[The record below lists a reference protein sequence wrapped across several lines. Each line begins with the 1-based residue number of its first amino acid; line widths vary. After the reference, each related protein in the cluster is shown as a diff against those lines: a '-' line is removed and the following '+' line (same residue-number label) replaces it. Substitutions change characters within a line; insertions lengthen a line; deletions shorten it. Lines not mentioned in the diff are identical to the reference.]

1 MELKQRNI
9 PIMTDMEKTVLR
21 LTPDEGRSILY
32 EDHEDF
38 ELVTSEIVDN
48 TRWSIVY
55 EDVYQRL
62 SDKKFFKTT
71 YRKGA
76 TEYQDERPYEYLTEA
91 VFEEVFPVEKLV
103 TVYE

>member
-1 MELKQRNI
+1 MIEREQ
-9 PIMTDMEKTVLR
+9 
-21 LTPDEGRSILY
+21 LTLTGEEGRRIIY

-48 TRWSIVY
+48 SRWSILY

-76 TEYQDERPYEYLTEA
+76 TELQDERPYEYGDA
-91 VFEEVFPVEKLV
+91 VFKEVFPVEK
-103 TVYE
+103 TIIVYE

>member
-1 MELKQRNI
+1 
-9 PIMTDMEKTVLR
+9 MTDREKLK
-21 LTPDEGRSILY
+21 LTGEEGRSIIY

-76 TEYQDERPYEYLTEA
+76 TEMQDERPYEYVEA
-91 VFEEVFPVEKLV
+91 LFYEVFPVEKTVL
-103 TVYE
+103 VYE

>member
-1 MELKQRNI
+1 
-9 PIMTDMEKTVLR
+9 MTDREKLK
-21 LTPDEGRSILY
+21 LTGEEGRSIIY

-38 ELVTSEIVDN
+38 ELVRSEIVDN
-48 TRWSIVY
+48 TRWSAVY

-76 TEYQDERPYEYLTEA
+76 TEMQDERPYEYVEA
-91 VFEEVFPVEKLV
+91 LFYEVFPVEKTVL
-103 TVYE
+103 VYE

>member
-1 MELKQRNI
+1 MKPKNM
-9 PIMTDMEKTVLR
+9 PIMTERETLK
-21 LTPDEGRSILY
+21 LTGEEGRRILY

-48 TRWSIVY
+48 SRWSILY

-71 YRKGA
+71 YSKGA
-76 TEYQDERPYEYLTEA
+76 TELQDERPYEYGDA
-91 VFEEVFPVEKLV
+91 VFEEVFPVEK
-103 TVYE
+103 TIIVYE

>member
-1 MELKQRNI
+1 MELKLK
-9 PIMTDMEKTVLR
+9 IMLITTDMEKTILR
-21 LTPDEGRSILY
+21 LTPEEGRSILY

-76 TEYQDERPYEYLTEA
+76 TEYQDEHPYEYDGEA

>member
-1 MELKQRNI
+1 
-9 PIMTDMEKTVLR
+9 MEKTVLR

-71 YRKGA
+71 YTKGA
-76 TEYQDERPYEYLTEA
+76 TEMQDERPYEYGGAL
-91 VFEEVFPVEKLV
+91 FYEVFPVEKTVL
-103 TVYE
+103 VYE

>member
-1 MELKQRNI
+1 MIER
-9 PIMTDMEKTVLR
+9 ER
-21 LTPDEGRSILY
+21 LILTGEEGRRIIY

-48 TRWSIVY
+48 SRWSIVH

-71 YRKGA
+71 YRTGA
-76 TEYQDERPYEYLTEA
+76 TELQDERPYEYGDA
-91 VFEEVFPVEKLV
+91 VFKEVFPVEK
-103 TVYE
+103 TIIVYE

>member
-1 MELKQRNI
+1 
-9 PIMTDMEKTVLR
+9 MEKTILK

-76 TEYQDERPYEYLTEA
+76 TESQDERPYEYDGEA